1 MNALKKK
8 RTALQQI
15 RGFFLTTVIGGIAV
29 MLPIALLIVLFRFI
43 WNFLSG
49 LLSPMRGLLPLH
61 EITATWVIDL
71 ISLSIIV
78 VAFFFVGLF
87 VRTRFGNDLVRSLE
101 KTWLE
106 PLPFYGTIRDTVQQF
121 FGNKKM
127 PFSQVVLVNVFNTD
141 TLMTGFITEELHENL
156 FTVFVPTGPNPTN
169 GFIFHVKRHQLTFID
184 TKPEDAM
191 RTIIGVGTGSEILFK
206 SYKPSTDAAES

>member
-8 RTALQQI
+8 RTAWHRL
-15 RGFFLTTVIGGIAV
+15 RGFFITTVIGGLAV

-43 WNFLSG
+43 WNFLSN
-49 LLSPMRGLLPLH
+49 LLSPMRGLLPLQ
-61 EITATWVIDL
+61 EVTATWVIDL

-78 VAFFFVGLF
+78 IGFFFVGLF
-87 VRTRFGNDLVRSLE
+87 VRTRFGKNFVKGVE
-101 KTWLE
+101 ETWLE

-121 FGNKKM
+121 FGNNKM

-141 TLMTGFITEELHENL
+141 TLMTGFITEELDNGIY
-156 FTVFVPTGPNPTN
+156 TVFVPTGPNPTN
-169 GFIFHVKRHQLTFID
+169 GFIFHVRKHQLQFID
-184 TKPEDAM
+184 VKPEDAM

-206 SYKPSTDAAES
+206 NGKPKEES